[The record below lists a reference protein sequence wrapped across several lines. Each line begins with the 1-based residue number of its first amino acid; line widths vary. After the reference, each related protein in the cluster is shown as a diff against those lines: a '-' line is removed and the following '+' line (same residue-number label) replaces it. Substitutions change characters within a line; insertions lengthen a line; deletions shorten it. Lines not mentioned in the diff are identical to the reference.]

1 MADGDY
7 TRNLWDPIRSHPA
20 FLSGRLPHMNRSL
33 WAAACSPDGL
43 LPLVVINQAGD
54 SGTKGTS
61 MVLSTER
68 MSEPKGWIAGEVLSA
83 AQARLAT
90 LQPYSFGRGSDAWRI
105 AVRVSA
111 LGSNSHLVWPS
122 LQADLFR
129 GLSAMYAAL
138 GWNWP
143 PPVAIGASSVA
154 SSA

>member
-1 MADGDY
+1 MADADY
-7 TRNLWDPIRSHPA
+7 TRNLWDPIRTHPV
-20 FLSGRLPHMNRSL
+20 FLGSRLPHTNRSL
-33 WAAACSPDGL
+33 WAAACSPEGL

-68 MSEPKGWIAGEVLSA
+68 MREPKGQIAHEVLSA
-83 AQARLAT
+83 AQARLAA
-90 LQPYSFGRGSDAWRI
+90 LQPYVFGRGSDAWRI
-105 AVRVSA
+105 AVRVSV
-111 LGSNSHLVWPS
+111 LGSNSDLLWPS

-143 PPVAIGASSVA
+143 PPVMIGASS
-154 SSA
+154 SA